1 MAIMVL
7 LSLEVGLR
15 AFPAPGRL
23 EHGGG
28 ELNRPRGVLI
38 SPVFEGGDRE
48 EHRAVMTTATDDK
61 ADFPDGVAL
70 VVGGSGGIGRAIC
83 ARLAAHGA
91 DVALTYR
98 TNRAKAEETAEGV
111 RGLGRRADLRA
122 LALEDAEATARLI
135 ADVAGQFGRIHTVV
149 YASGPD
155 IPQRFISQID
165 PEEWRRVIDADVNGF
180 FHLVHA
186 SLPHLRKDGGGSLV
200 AITTAAVRRYAPR
213 DVLSSAPKA
222 AVEDVVKG
230 IAREEG
236 RFGVRANAVA
246 LGVIETGLF
255 LRFIGRDI
263 DERTVEAMRANTALK
278 RFGTAREVAD
288 AVTFLASARAGFI
301 TGQVL
306 TVDGGFE
313 I

>member
-1 MAIMVL
+1 MNA
-7 LSLEVGLR
+7 
-15 AFPAPGRL
+15 
-23 EHGGG
+23 
-28 ELNRPRGVLI
+28 
-38 SPVFEGGDRE
+38 
-48 EHRAVMTTATDDK
+48 ATDQNGL
-61 ADFPDGVAL
+61 ADFPKGAAL
-70 VVGGSGGIGRAIC
+70 VIGGSGGIGRAISE
-83 ARLAAHGA
+83 RLAAHGA

-98 TNRAKAEETAEGV
+98 TNHAKAEATAMTV
-111 RGLGRRADLRA
+111 RDFGRRAEIFP
-122 LALEDAEATARLI
+122 LALEDPDAVCRVAD
-135 ADVAGQFGRIHTVV
+135 DVAQKFGKIHTVV

-155 IPQRFISQID
+155 IPQLFISQIG

-186 SLPHLRKDGGGSLV
+186 TLPHVRKNGGGSFI

-222 AVEDVVKG
+222 AVEDIMKG

-236 RFGVRANAVA
+236 RFGVRSNAVA

-255 LRFIGRDI
+255 LRFIGRDL
-263 DERTVEAMRANTALK
+263 DERSIQAMRSNTALK

>member
-1 MAIMVL
+1 M
-7 LSLEVGLR
+7 
-15 AFPAPGRL
+15 
-23 EHGGG
+23 GGAG
-28 ELNRPRGVLI
+28 ER
-38 SPVFEGGDRE
+38 GGD
-48 EHRAVMTTATDDK
+48 
-61 ADFPDGVAL
+61 ADFPGGVAL
-70 VVGGSGGIGRAIC
+70 VIGGSGGIGQAIC
-83 ARLAAHGA
+83 ARLASQGA

-98 TNRAKAEETAEGV
+98 TNRTKAEAAATMVRERGCRAEIYP
-111 RGLGRRADLRA
+111 
-122 LALEDAEATARLI
+122 LALEDAEACRRL
-135 ADVAGQFGRIHTVV
+135 ADDVATLFGKIHTVI

-155 IPQRFISQID
+155 IPQLYISQID
-165 PEEWRRVIDADVNGF
+165 PKEWRRVIDADVNGF

-186 SLPHLRKDGGGSLV
+186 TLPHVRKQGGGSFV
-200 AITTAAVRRYAPR
+200 AITTAAVRRYAAR

-222 AVEDVVKG
+222 AVEDLVKG
-230 IAREEG
+230 VAREEG

-263 DERTVEAMRANTALK
+263 DEKNVAAMRANTALK
-278 RFGTAREVAD
+278 RFGTAGEVAD
-288 AVTFLASARAGFI
+288 AVAFLASARAGFI

>member
-1 MAIMVL
+1 M
-7 LSLEVGLR
+7 SDGKDQ
-15 AFPAPGRL
+15 
-23 EHGGG
+23 GG
-28 ELNRPRGVLI
+28 
-38 SPVFEGGDRE
+38 
-48 EHRAVMTTATDDK
+48 K
-61 ADFPDGVAL
+61 ADFPGGVAL
-70 VVGGSGGIGRAIC
+70 VIGGSGGIGQAIC
-83 ARLAAHGA
+83 ERLAAHGA

-98 TNRAKAEETAEGV
+98 TNRAKAEATAAMV
-111 RGLGRRADLRA
+111 RDLGRRAEIFA
-122 LALEDAEATARLI
+122 LALEDAQAAGRV
-135 ADVAGQFGRIHTVV
+135 ADDVVAQFGKIHTVV

-155 IPQRFISQID
+155 IPQLFISQID
-165 PEEWRRVIDADVNGF
+165 PKEWRRVIDADVNGF

-186 SLPHLRKDGGGSLV
+186 TLPHVRKDGGGSFI

-222 AVEDVVKG
+222 AVEDVMKG

-255 LRFIGRDI
+255 LRFIGRDL
-263 DERTVEAMRANTALK
+263 DERSIAAMRANTALK

>member
-1 MAIMVL
+1 MSA
-7 LSLEVGLR
+7 
-15 AFPAPGRL
+15 
-23 EHGGG
+23 
-28 ELNRPRGVLI
+28 
-38 SPVFEGGDRE
+38 
-48 EHRAVMTTATDDK
+48 ATDQNGL
-61 ADFPDGVAL
+61 ADFPKGAAL
-70 VVGGSGGIGRAIC
+70 VVGGSGGIGQAIC
-83 ARLAAHGA
+83 ERLAAHGA

-98 TNRAKAEETAEGV
+98 TNKAK
-111 RGLGRRADLRA
+111 
-122 LALEDAEATARLI
+122 AEATAALVRGRGRRAEIFQLSLEDPE
-135 ADVAGQFGRIHTVV
+135 ASRRVGDDVTQKFGKIHTVV

-165 PEEWRRVIDADVNGF
+165 PAEWRRVIDADVNGF
-180 FHLVHA
+180 FNLVHA
-186 SLPHLRKDGGGSLV
+186 TLPHVRKDGGGSFV

-222 AVEDVVKG
+222 AVEDLMKG
-230 IAREEG
+230 IAKEEG